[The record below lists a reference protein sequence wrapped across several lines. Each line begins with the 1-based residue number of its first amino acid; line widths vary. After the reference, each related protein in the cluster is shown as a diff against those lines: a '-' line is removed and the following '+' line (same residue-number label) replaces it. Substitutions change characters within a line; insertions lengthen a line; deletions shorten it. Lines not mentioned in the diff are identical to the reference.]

1 MTTELR
7 HRKKPNNENT
17 HSNRLSNDVAETK
30 SHGDTNTDL
39 KDSYWLTR
47 IVFLR
52 SLAFIYFV
60 AFLVALDQNKQL
72 LGRNGLLP
80 TDKYIARIKNHYK
93 TSNSFQLFSNVP
105 TLLLFID
112 EQNIDTWLDM
122 IGYCGL
128 ILSAIVL
135 IGGAANVFIMTAL
148 WLLYHSIVNIGQ
160 RWYSFGWESQL
171 LETGF
176 LAIFFCPMFS
186 LEQLSRDKPSKVVIW
201 GYRWLIFRIMIGA
214 GLIKIRGDK
223 CWRDL
228 TCMNYHYET
237 QPVPNPISYYLHQ
250 SPEVLHQFETL
261 SNHFIELVVPWF
273 ILLTRKFRITCGV
286 LQILFQVVLII
297 SGNLSFLNW
306 LTILPS
312 ICCFDDQ
319 SLKSIFTERK
329 ITELET
335 HMKSE
340 EKKPKHISFYIRTVL
355 DFSLFILVAFL
366 SIPVVQ
372 NLLSSNQAMN
382 TSFDSFRIVNTYG
395 AFGSVTKTRSEVI
408 LQGTRNVTII
418 PDGQWLEYEFKCKP
432 GSVNRRPCLISP
444 YHYRLDWLIWFAA
457 FMNYQQNPWL
467 LHLTAKLLVNDKNM
481 TSLISYN
488 PFMDGDPPK
497 FIRAAHYKYE
507 YTKLSEHSPD
517 WWKRQYIGEYFPPV
531 QLKSLEQFLHAH
543 GWETPQV
550 DTT

>member
-1 MTTELR
+1 
-7 HRKKPNNENT
+7 
-17 HSNRLSNDVAETK
+17 
-30 SHGDTNTDL
+30 
-39 KDSYWLTR
+39 
-47 IVFLR
+47 
-52 SLAFIYFV
+52 
-60 AFLVALDQNKQL
+60 
-72 LGRNGLLP
+72 
-80 TDKYIARIKNHYK
+80 
-93 TSNSFQLFSNVP
+93 
-105 TLLLFID
+105 
-112 EQNIDTWLDM
+112 
-122 IGYCGL
+122 
-128 ILSAIVL
+128 
-135 IGGAANVFIMTAL
+135 
-148 WLLYHSIVNIGQ
+148 
-160 RWYSFGWESQL
+160 
-171 LETGF
+171 
-176 LAIFFCPMFS
+176 
-186 LEQLSRDKPSKVVIW
+186 
-201 GYRWLIFRIMIGA
+201 
-214 GLIKIRGDK
+214 
-223 CWRDL
+223 
-228 TCMNYHYET
+228 
-237 QPVPNPISYYLHQ
+237 
-250 SPEVLHQFETL
+250 
-261 SNHFIELVVPWF
+261 
-273 ILLTRKFRITCGV
+273 

-340 EKKPKHISFYIRTVL
+340 EKNQKHISFYIRTVL

-432 GSVNRRPCLISP
+432 GSVNRRPCIISP
-444 YHYRLDWLIWFAA
+444 YHYRLDWLMWFAA